1 MTIGALPRRTR
12 RLPGAARG
20 AGELAADRPDPAGSS
35 ARRQRGYA
43 RAERAGIA
51 AAAEDRFLDA
61 IVLAS
66 VVMFVLLV
74 AGVGM
79 LVMQAALNR

>member
-12 RLPGAARG
+12 RLPGAARR
-20 AGELAADRPDPAGSS
+20 AGEPPADPIGSS
-35 ARRQRGYA
+35 PRRQRGYA

-51 AAAEDRFLDA
+51 ATTDDRFLDA

-79 LVMQAALNR
+79 LVLQAALNS